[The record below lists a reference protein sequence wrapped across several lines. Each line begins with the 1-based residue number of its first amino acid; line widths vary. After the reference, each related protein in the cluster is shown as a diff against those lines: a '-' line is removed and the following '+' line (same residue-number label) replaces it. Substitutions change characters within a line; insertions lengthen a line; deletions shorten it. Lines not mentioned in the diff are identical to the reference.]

1 MAVVIPFNRERDFR
15 AGVLEEV
22 APGIRRVVAP
32 NPGPFTFAGTNTY
45 VVGQGR
51 VAVIDPG
58 PDLAVHVET
67 LTRALARESVTHI
80 FVTHTHNDHSPAA
93 RPLKAATGAL
103 VCAYGPHGPPPG
115 GSGPQGGVARAD
127 DGVAIEEG
135 ADVDFVPDLFMAD
148 GERIAGPGWTIEA
161 VHTPGH
167 TSNHLCYAFCEER
180 ALFTGDHVMSWS
192 TSVIAPPDGDM
203 QAYIASLQKLL
214 ARKDRVLWPAHGG
227 PVREPEASCAPSSP
241 IARSARP
248 RSPRACGAASGT
260 FPTWWRASMPM
271 SIPRSIR
278 PPRGPCTPISSA
290 WWRKAARPATES
302 PSWTRLPHRL
312 SFVTPCS
319 TD

>member
-22 APGIRRVVAP
+22 APGIRRMVAP

-67 LTRALARESVTHI
+67 LTRALARETVTHI

-135 ADVDFVPDLFMAD
+135 ADLDFVPDLFMAD

-167 TSNHLCYAFCEER
+167 TANHHCYAFCEER
-180 ALFTGDHVMSWS
+180 VLFTGDHVMSWS

-227 PVREPEASCAPSSP
+227 PVREPAPFLRAFIAHREEREAA
-241 IARSARP
+241 IAECLRRGIGRIPDMVARIYADVDP
-248 RSPRACGAASGT
+248 LLHPAAARTVHAHLVRMVAQGRAASDGKPKLDS
-260 FPTWWRASMPM
+260 FYRA
-271 SIPRSIR
+271 
-278 PPRGPCTPISSA
+278 
-290 WWRKAARPATES
+290 
-302 PSWTRLPHRL
+302 
-312 SFVTPCS
+312 V
-319 TD
+319 